1 MAEADAPMADTLPD
15 PGKRPPPPDPRSD
28 DGIVDPPAR
37 LRGILRQSGPGLII
51 AGGVVGSGELIA
63 TTKTGAQA
71 GILLLWLIIIGCLI
85 KVFVQIELGR
95 HTITH
100 GETTLSALNRLPG
113 PRLRVNWIIWCW
125 LVMMAANTGG
135 MGAVVGGVGQALA
148 LAFPITGDYSRAI
161 QVPSELEL
169 KRYIAWKDDIDR
181 GGAEFAKLTA
191 DEQERI
197 RLGQTLLLEHLDRLD
212 HGADQRGLK
221 ALSAVARLISAER
234 RDAELREQVEAG
246 RAGGLESDEARRAV
260 GRNKAQVDA
269 LLEPPTSDDR
279 YWATLVTLVTVV
291 LLYFGRYGMIQTLAT
306 VLVGMFTLVTI
317 GNVFALQFHDTFRL
331 SASEIWSGL
340 LFRLP
345 AAAPPPPGITGWEIS
360 RPLATA
366 LMTFG
371 IIGIGGM
378 DLGIYPYWCMEKGYA
393 RFTGPRRQETAW
405 VARAQGWMRVMRYD
419 AFISMVLYTT
429 ATVAFFVVGVAVMHK
444 QGLDPAG
451 MRMVSTLL
459 EQYVPAFGEYARW
472 LFLFGA
478 IAVLYSTFLIGNASI
493 ARLLT
498 DVLKVSRLMK
508 SDDPGTHERSVVWFS
523 VAQPVIALGIFTTGA
538 DPVALV
544 LFNGF
549 TQALMLPLMGLAALH
564 FRYREIDT
572 RLKPGRW
579 WDRMLLL
586 SCLGLLIA
594 GGWLAWS
601 TLARVF

>member
-1 MAEADAPMADTLPD
+1 MADLPPV
-15 PGKRPPPPDPRSD
+15 PGKRPPPPDPRTD
-28 DGIVDPPAR
+28 DGIVEPPAR
-37 LRGILRQSGPGLII
+37 LRGILRQVGPGLII
-51 AGGVVGSGELIA
+51 AGTVVGSGELIA

-71 GILLLWLIIIGCLI
+71 GIYLLWLIILACLI
-85 KVFVQIELGR
+85 KVFVQIEIGR

-113 PRLRVNWIIWCW
+113 PRLRVNWLIWYW
-125 LVMMAANTGG
+125 FVMMAANTGG
-135 MGAVVGGVGQALA
+135 MGAIVGGVGQALA

-161 QVPSELEL
+161 QLPSELEL
-169 KRYIAWKDDIDR
+169 KRYIAWKGDIDG
-181 GGAEFAKLTA
+181 GGAELAKLSA

-197 RLGQTLLLEHLDRLD
+197 RLGQTLLGDRLNRLDRD
-212 HGADQRGLK
+212 GDQRGSQ
-221 ALSAVARLISAER
+221 ALAAVSALIAAER
-234 RDAELREQVEAG
+234 LDYDDTGQ
-246 RAGGLESDEARRAV
+246 AV
-260 GRNKAQVDA
+260 GDAKARVNA
-269 LLEPPTSDDR
+269 LLEPSTSDDW
-279 YWATLVTLVTVV
+279 YWAILTTLVTVT
-291 LLYFGRYGMIQTLAT
+291 LLYFGRYGMIQILAT
-306 VLVGMFTLVTI
+306 VLVGLFTLVTI
-317 GNVFALQFHDTFRL
+317 GNVFALQFHHTFHL

-345 AAAPPPPGITGWEIS
+345 PNGTAPPGIVGWEIT

-371 IIGIGGM
+371 IIGIGGTE
-378 DLGIYPYWCMEKGYA
+378 LGIYPYWCMEKGYA
-393 RFTGPRRQETAW
+393 RFAGPRRQDAAW
-405 VARAQGWMRVMRYD
+405 ASRARGWMRVMRYD

-429 ATVAFFVVGVAVMHK
+429 ATVAFFVMGVAVMHK

-478 IAVLYSTFLIGNASI
+478 IAVLFSTFLIGNAST

-508 SDDPGTHERSVVWFS
+508 SDDPRKHDRTVVWFS
-523 VAQPVIALGIFTTGA
+523 VAQPIIALGVYTTGA

-544 LFNGF
+544 LINGL
-549 TQALMLPLMGLAALH
+549 TQAIMLPLMGLAALH
-564 FRYREIDT
+564 FRFREIDA

-601 TLARVF
+601 TLMRVF

>member
-1 MAEADAPMADTLPD
+1 MAEINTPMVDLPPV
-15 PGKRPPPPDPRSD
+15 PGKRPPPPDQRTD
-28 DGIVDPPAR
+28 DGIVEAPTR
-37 LRGILRQSGPGLII
+37 LRGILRQVGPGLII
-51 AGGVVGSGELIA
+51 AGTVVGSGELIA

-71 GILLLWLIIIGCLI
+71 GIYLLWLIILACLI
-85 KVFVQIELGR
+85 KVFVQIEIGR

-113 PRLRVNWIIWCW
+113 PRLRVNWLIWYW
-125 LVMMAANTGG
+125 FVMMAANTGG
-135 MGAVVGGVGQALA
+135 MGAIVGGVGQALA

-161 QVPSELEL
+161 QLPSELEL
-169 KRYIAWKDDIDR
+169 KRYIAWKGDIDG
-181 GGAEFAKLTA
+181 GGAELAKISA

-197 RLGQTLLLEHLDRLD
+197 RLGQTLFRDRSDRLD
-212 HGADQRGLK
+212 RDGDQRGAQ
-221 ALSAVARLISAER
+221 ALAAVSTLIAAER
-234 RDAELREQVEAG
+234 LDNGDAGQAVTDAK
-246 RAGGLESDEARRAV
+246 ARV
-260 GRNKAQVDA
+260 NV
-269 LLEPPTSDDR
+269 LLEPSTSDDW
-279 YWATLVTLVTVV
+279 YWAVLTTLVTVT

-306 VLVGMFTLVTI
+306 VLVGLFTLVTI
-317 GNVFALQFHDTFRL
+317 GNVFALQFHHTFQL

-345 AAAPPPPGITGWEIS
+345 PAGTAPPGIVGWEIT

-371 IIGIGGM
+371 IIGIGGTE
-378 DLGIYPYWCMEKGYA
+378 LGIYPYWCMEKGYA
-393 RFTGPRRQETAW
+393 RFTGPRRQDAAW
-405 VARAQGWMRVMRYD
+405 ASRARGWMRVMRYD
-419 AFISMVLYTT
+419 AFISMILYTT
-429 ATVAFFVVGVAVMHK
+429 ATVAFFVMGVAVMHK

-478 IAVLYSTFLIGNASI
+478 IAVLFSTFLIGNAST

-508 SDDPGTHERSVVWFS
+508 SDDPKKHDRAVVWFS
-523 VAQPVIALGIFTTGA
+523 VAQPIIALGVFTTGA

-544 LFNGF
+544 LTNGL
-549 TQALMLPLMGLAALH
+549 TQAIMLPLMGLAALH
-564 FRYREIDT
+564 FRYREIDS

-601 TLARVF
+601 TLMRVF

>member
-1 MAEADAPMADTLPD
+1 MADIDAPMANTLPN

-28 DGIVDPPAR
+28 EGIVEPPAR
-37 LRGILRQSGPGLII
+37 LRGILRQVGPGLII
-51 AGGVVGSGELIA
+51 AGTVVGSGELIA

-71 GILLLWLIIIGCLI
+71 GIYLLWLIILACLI
-85 KVFVQIELGR
+85 KVFVQIEIGR

-113 PRLRVNWIIWCW
+113 PRLRVNWLIWYW
-125 LVMMAANTGG
+125 FVMMAANTGG
-135 MGAVVGGVGQALA
+135 MGAIVGGVGQALA

-161 QVPSELEL
+161 QLPSELEL

-181 GGAEFAKLTA
+181 GGAELAKLTA
-191 DEQERI
+191 DERERI
-197 RLGQTLLLEHLDRLD
+197 RLGQTLLRDRLDRLD
-212 HGADQRGLK
+212 READQRGSE
-221 ALSAVARLISAER
+221 ALAAVSALIGAER
-234 RDAELREQVEAG
+234 RAAEAR
-246 RAGGLESDEARRAV
+246 ESDEAPATLV
-260 GRNKAQVDA
+260 AKAEARVNV
-269 LLEPPTSDDR
+269 LLEPGTSDDW
-279 YWATLVTLVTVV
+279 YWAILTTLVTVT

-306 VLVGMFTLVTI
+306 VLVGLFTLVTI

-345 AAAPPPPGITGWEIS
+345 PAGTAPPGIVGWEIT

-371 IIGIGGM
+371 IIGIGGTE
-378 DLGIYPYWCMEKGYA
+378 LGIYPYWCMEKGYA
-393 RFTGPRRQETAW
+393 RFTGPRRQGAAW
-405 VARAQGWMRVMRYD
+405 AARARGWMRVMHYD
-419 AFISMVLYTT
+419 AFISMILYTT
-429 ATVAFFVVGVAVMHK
+429 ATIAFFVMGVAVMHK

-459 EQYVPAFGEYARW
+459 EQYVPAFGEHARW

-478 IAVLYSTFLIGNASI
+478 IAVLFSTFLIGNAST

-508 SDDPGTHERSVVWFS
+508 SDDPKTHDRSVVWFS
-523 VAQPVIALGIFTTGA
+523 VAQPIVALGVFTTGA

-544 LFNGF
+544 LINGL
-549 TQALMLPLMGLAALH
+549 TQAIMLPLMGLAALH
-564 FRYREIDT
+564 FRYREIDA
-572 RLKPGRW
+572 RLTPGRW

-601 TLARVF
+601 TLMRVF

>member
-1 MAEADAPMADTLPD
+1 MTAPPPV
-15 PGKRPPPPDPRSD
+15 PGKRPPPPDPRRD
-28 DGIVDPPAR
+28 DGVVEPPAR
-37 LRGILRQSGPGLII
+37 LRGILREVGPGLII
-51 AGGVVGSGELIA
+51 AGTVVGSGELIA

-71 GILLLWLIIIGCLI
+71 GIYLLWLIILACLI
-85 KVFVQIELGR
+85 KVFVQVEIGR

-113 PRLRVNWIIWCW
+113 PRLRVNWLIWYW
-125 LVMMAANTGG
+125 FVMMAANAGG
-135 MGAVVGGVGQALA
+135 MGAIVGGVGQSLA
-148 LAFPITGDYSRAI
+148 LAFPITGDYGRAI
-161 QVPSELEL
+161 QLPSELEL
-169 KRYIAWKDDIDR
+169 KRYIAWKGDIDR
-181 GGAEFAKLTA
+181 GRAELVKLSA
-191 DEQERI
+191 DEQERVQ
-197 RLGQTLLLEHLDRLD
+197 LGQKLLRERLDRLD
-212 HGADQRGLK
+212 RDADRRGAQALK
-221 ALSAVARLISAER
+221 AVSALIAAERLESAGAGQAVA
-234 RDAELREQVEAG
+234 DAK
-246 RAGGLESDEARRAV
+246 ARV
-260 GRNKAQVDA
+260 NA
-269 LLEPPTSDDR
+269 LLEPSTSDDW
-279 YWATLVTLVTVV
+279 YWAILTTLVTVT

-306 VLVGMFTLVTI
+306 VLVGLFTLVTI
-317 GNVFALQFHDTFRL
+317 GNVVALQFHQTFHL

-345 AAAPPPPGITGWEIS
+345 PAGAAPPGIVGWEIV

-371 IIGIGGM
+371 IIGIGGTE
-378 DLGIYPYWCMEKGYA
+378 LGIYPYWCMEKGYA
-393 RFTGPRRQETAW
+393 RFTGPRRQDAAW
-405 VARAQGWMRVMRYD
+405 VARARGWMRVMRYD

-429 ATVAFFVVGVAVMHK
+429 ATVAFFVMGVAVMHK

-478 IAVLYSTFLIGNASI
+478 VAVLFSTFLIGNAST

-508 SDDPGTHERSVVWFS
+508 SDDPKTHDRSVVWFS
-523 VAQPVIALGIFTTGA
+523 VAQPIVALGVFTTGA

-544 LFNGF
+544 LINGL
-549 TQALMLPLMGLAALH
+549 TQAIMLPLMGLAALH
-564 FRYREIDT
+564 FRFREIDV

-601 TLARVF
+601 TLMRVF